1 MSALRRGAAYSDSAV
16 QETVNAAVVRDGD
29 LAAEFRNA
37 DPFHHLVI
45 ENFVA
50 PQACAMLLA
59 DFPAFERGNARN
71 ENGELGSKSTTR
83 ALTLTSKKRRVAY

>member
-1 MSALRRGAAYSDSAV
+1 MSALRRCAAYSDSAV

-29 LAAEFRNA
+29 RLAAEFRNA

-45 ENFVA
+45 ENFVT

-71 ENGELGSKSTTR
+71 ENGELGSKSTR